1 MKQITIDMI
10 RDYRIN
16 ELKYDFMGYVFED
29 LRELSFHHL
38 IVPRRD
44 CPHKRLGD
52 GYYKWNGAIL
62 VRDTA
67 HDYLH
72 LIEHYDEELFNLLT
86 AEMIDQNVQ
95 NRLNIANLKR
105 IRNILLAFEQEY
117 GDEIDTHGKRLIK
130 QRYITNR
137 IQL

>member
-10 RDYRIN
+10 QDYRIN
-16 ELKYDFMGYVFED
+16 ELKYDFMGYVFKD

-72 LIEHYDEELFNLLT
+72 LIEHYDEELFDLLT

-117 GDEIDTHGKRLIK
+117 GDEVDAHGKHLIK

>member
-16 ELKYDFMGYVFED
+16 ELKYDFMGYVFRD

-44 CPHKRLGD
+44 CPNKRLGD

-117 GDEIDTHGKRLIK
+117 GDETDTHGKRLIK